1 MKEGRR
7 IAGRSVSLALKLGS
21 EQTKSNIFRPAPNLL
36 RGAASAKP
44 FGLNRQ
50 TSPQLFGTRFDV
62 ISNFTA
68 FECCNVGICNTP
80 PGHGLPI
87 HQFTDFDAQ
96 IVSHAVPNHRYLLA

>member
-1 MKEGRR
+1 MEQACR
-7 IAGRSVSLALKLGS
+7 IVGRSVSLNLELGS
-21 EQTKSNIFRPAPNLL
+21 EQTKFDIHRPAPNLY
-36 RGAASAKP
+36 GAASAKP

-50 TSPQLFGTRFDV
+50 ASPQLIVTRFDV

-68 FECCNVGICNTP
+68 FECCYVGICDAP

-96 IVSHAVPNHRYLLA
+96 IVRLSHAVPAIDI